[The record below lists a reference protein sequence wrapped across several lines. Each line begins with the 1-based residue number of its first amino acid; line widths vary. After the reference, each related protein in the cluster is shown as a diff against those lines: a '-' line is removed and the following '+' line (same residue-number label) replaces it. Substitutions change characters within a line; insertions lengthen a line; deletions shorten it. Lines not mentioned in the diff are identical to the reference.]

1 MKVAYI
7 DIVGGV
13 SGDMLIGAMIDV
25 GLELDSLKLELKKI
39 QKTGWKIEKADCF
52 RGGLPACSIT
62 VGLSDNSPGV
72 YKWENFHNKIE
83 NSDLPSSDIV
93 KIKSIFGALEN
104 AETEAHSKDLKPPH
118 LHELGTLDTLIDV
131 ASFVIGMRLLK
142 IDELYCSSFPVGTG
156 QFINMHGAMGA
167 TSLAV
172 SKLYRHYGVPVR
184 SDLSMPPGEFVTP
197 TAVATLCCLVK
208 DFKSIT
214 FIPETVGYGAGDKN
228 PESYS
233 NVTGIWIGK
242 KSNVT
247 EFDKNDEDIILLET
261 NIDDASGEIIGYV
274 QNLLI
279 EKGCRDVWVTPIQMK
294 KNRPSIL
301 LSVLTDAKDEKDIV
315 EIIMKETPTL
325 GIRRKSVERHIAS
338 REIVPVSIPYGDI
351 KVKIKKLNGKIIQI
365 NPEYED
371 CAKLAKST
379 GIPLHKIYEM
389 VDMEALE
396 VIDRLTV

>member
-7 DIVGGV
+7 DIVGGA
-13 SGDMLIGAMIDV
+13 SGDMLIGAMIDA

-39 QKTGWKIEKADCF
+39 QKTGWKIKKTDCF

-62 VGLSDNSPGV
+62 VSLRDSSPGV
-72 YKWENFHNKIE
+72 YKWKNFHNKIE
-83 NSDLPSSDIV
+83 NSGLPSSDIV

-104 AETEAHSKDLKPPH
+104 AETEAHSNEIKPPH

-142 IDELYCSSFPVGTG
+142 IDELYCSSFPIGNG

-167 TSLAV
+167 TSIAV

-197 TAVATLCCLVK
+197 TAVAILCCLVTG
-208 DFKSIT
+208 FKSIT
-214 FIPETVGYGAGDKN
+214 FIPDTIGYGAGDKN

-242 KSNVT
+242 KSNVPK
-247 EFDKNDEDIILLET
+247 FDKNDEDIILLET

-274 QNLLI
+274 QNLLL

-294 KNRPSIL
+294 KNRPSVL
-301 LSVLTDAKDEKDIV
+301 LSVLTDIKDERDIV
-315 EIIMKETPTL
+315 ETIMQETPTL

-338 REIVPVSIPYGDI
+338 REIVPVSTPYGDI
-351 KVKIKKLNGKIIQI
+351 KVKIKKLNGKIIQV

-371 CAKLAKST
+371 CAKLAKSI
-379 GIPLHKIYEM
+379 GMPLHKVYEM

-396 VIDRLTV
+396 VIDRPTM

>member
-1 MKVAYI
+1 
-7 DIVGGV
+7 
-13 SGDMLIGAMIDV
+13 
-25 GLELDSLKLELKKI
+25 
-39 QKTGWKIEKADCF
+39 
-52 RGGLPACSIT
+52 
-62 VGLSDNSPGV
+62 
-72 YKWENFHNKIE
+72 
-83 NSDLPSSDIV
+83 
-93 KIKSIFGALEN
+93 
-104 AETEAHSKDLKPPH
+104 
-118 LHELGTLDTLIDV
+118 
-131 ASFVIGMRLLK
+131 
-142 IDELYCSSFPVGTG
+142 
-156 QFINMHGAMGA
+156 
-167 TSLAV
+167 
-172 SKLYRHYGVPVR
+172 
-184 SDLSMPPGEFVTP
+184 MPPGEFVTP

-208 DFKSIT
+208 GFKSIT
-214 FIPETVGYGAGDKN
+214 FIPDTVGYGAGDKN

-274 QNLLI
+274 QNLLL

-351 KVKIKKLNGKIIQI
+351 KVKIKKLNGKIIQV

-371 CAKLAKST
+371 GDDLS
-379 GIPLHKIYEM
+379 
-389 VDMEALE
+389 DMMRDE
-396 VIDRLTV
+396 R

>member
-1 MKVAYI
+1 
-7 DIVGGV
+7 
-13 SGDMLIGAMIDV
+13 
-25 GLELDSLKLELKKI
+25 
-39 QKTGWKIEKADCF
+39 
-52 RGGLPACSIT
+52 
-62 VGLSDNSPGV
+62 
-72 YKWENFHNKIE
+72 
-83 NSDLPSSDIV
+83 
-93 KIKSIFGALEN
+93 
-104 AETEAHSKDLKPPH
+104 
-118 LHELGTLDTLIDV
+118 
-131 ASFVIGMRLLK
+131 
-142 IDELYCSSFPVGTG
+142 
-156 QFINMHGAMGA
+156 
-167 TSLAV
+167 
-172 SKLYRHYGVPVR
+172 
-184 SDLSMPPGEFVTP
+184 MPPGEFVTP
-197 TAVATLCCLVK
+197 TAVSTLCCLVK